1 MTKEFYL
8 EKLEEVKAKRASLD
22 TFVERLKSTYI
33 EKNKPCNI
41 GDYVKITLGSGRVA
55 KGDVVSFGILADKCV
70 HITAYKE
77 GSSVKYIT
85 VPTQNVEIITPK

>member
-8 EKLEEVKAKRASLD
+8 EKLEEVKVKRVSLD
-22 TFVERLKSTYI
+22 AFVDRLKASYI

-41 GDYVKITLGSGRVA
+41 DDYVKITLGSGRVA
-55 KGDVVSFGILADKCV
+55 KGIVVSFGILADKCV

-77 GSSVKYIT
+77 GSQTKYIT
-85 VPTQNVEIITPK
+85 VPTQGVEIITPK

>member
-8 EKLEEVKAKRASLD
+8 EKLEEVKVKRASLD
-22 TFVERLKSTYI
+22 AFVDRLKTSYI

-41 GDYVKITLGSGRVA
+41 GDYVRITLGSGRVV
-55 KGDVVSFGILADKCV
+55 KGDVVSFGILSDKGV
-70 HITAYKE
+70 HISAYKE
-77 GSSVKYIT
+77 GSSTRFIT